1 MHYYLVRGTDPTTE
15 ILAIHQVLD
24 SGSAVFQKIVKQPT
38 FRGCLEIV
46 MIATDDIGLTISERT
61 IHSYS
66 STFGVLISYT
76 MIDGIMHIQHPP
88 KPLLSIRITQKMT
101 TFDEPEMW

>member
-1 MHYYLVRGTDPTTE
+1 MHYYLIRCTDPTTE

-24 SGSAVFQKIVKQPT
+24 SAIAVFQKIVSRPA
-38 FRGCLEIV
+38 FRGSLEIV
-46 MIATDDIGLTISERT
+46 MITTDEIGLTISERT

-88 KPLLSIRITQKMT
+88 RPLLSIRVAKKMT
-101 TFDEPEMW
+101 TRNEAEMA